1 MQTLHASGFRRGVVT
16 IKGYKF
22 QAMVKPL
29 AGGEGTPVELDAELR
44 RIVVHADA
52 SMAHG
57 DQMFNALVSGEANLG
72 SYTIVTL
79 RLDGDDVGDYLDV
92 GEHFRLWLGDDVAEG
107 IITRRLWV

>member
-1 MQTLHASGFRRGVVT
+1 VVT

-29 AGGEGTPVELDAELR
+29 AGGDGTPVEFDDELR

-52 SMAHG
+52 SVAHG
-57 DQMFNALVSGEANLG
+57 DQMFNALVCGEGNMG

-79 RLDGDDVGDYLDV
+79 RLEGDDVGDYLGV

-107 IITRRLWV
+107 VITHKLWV